1 MMLAMVYQRVVV
13 CVVPTVFSFC
23 QPSIRLVN
31 VILPK
36 FGSLLVGMSV
46 RPSSVGY
53 VKNDDMMW
61 YDIVNKES
69 RGTQLYT

>member
-1 MMLAMVYQRVVV
+1 MSDRYVLCAVSGTDSMMLAMVYQRVVV

-23 QPSIRLVN
+23 QPGIRLVN

-36 FGSLLVGMSV
+36 FGSLFVGMSV

-53 VKNDDMMW
+53 VKNDMM
-61 YDIVNKES
+61 
-69 RGTQLYT
+69 

>member
-1 MMLAMVYQRVVV
+1 MSDRYVLCTVSGTDSMMLAMVYQRVVV

-53 VKNDDMMW
+53 VKNDDMM
-61 YDIVNKES
+61 
-69 RGTQLYT
+69 